1 MIAVISSLTTAYAG
15 AVPLT
20 SSDSDPTCPELM
32 VTVRRGADGAEPVV
46 QSNVAT
52 AKPAAA

>member
-15 AVPLT
+15 ADPLT